1 MVPLVV
7 ILILLIILSGYFSA
21 TETAFSCLNKARVT
35 SWANGGNKRAK
46 LVIRIADKYDKFI
59 TNVLIGNN
67 IVNIVAT
74 TIATIIFAKVWADT
88 STSALMTTIIMTLA
102 VLTFGEIIPKTLA
115 NMFPEK
121 FAMFS
126 APIIYSLS
134 FIFYPLAFVFLLIQR
149 LGKKVIKK
157 EQTNVTDEEIIT
169 IINEAETTGGFDKD
183 NGELIRS
190 AVEFNDVTVNKII
203 TPRVDIV
210 AVEKDL
216 SMEDIFKVFKKSGF
230 SRLPVYE
237 KNIDN
242 IIGFIH
248 EKNFFFALHEKAQNI
263 NDIIQPIVYTQG
275 QEKVDDLFKLM
286 QKKQTHICVVLD
298 EFGGT
303 HGIVTMED
311 CLEELV
317 GEIYDETDSV
327 EIAFTKQAE
336 NEYIVNGNSDL
347 EDFFEKF
354 NIVLD
359 EDETYASNSVG
370 GFVCEFLGLL
380 PNKGASFIFKNL
392 KVEVLDIYRHRIQNL
407 KITIL
412 NKRKKTNQEEN

>member
-7 ILILLIILSGYFSA
+7 LLVILILLSGYFSA
-21 TETAFSCLNKARVT
+21 TETAFSCINKARVT
-35 SWANGGNKRAK
+35 AWANNGNKRAK
-46 LVIRIADKYDKFI
+46 LVIKIVDKYDKFI

-67 IVNIVAT
+67 IVNILAT
-74 TIATIIFAKVWADT
+74 TIATMVFAQIWTDA

-121 FAMFS
+121 FAMIS
-126 APIIYSLS
+126 APIIYVLS
-134 FIFYPLAFVFLLIQR
+134 FIFYPLAILFLLIQK

-157 EQTNVTDEEIIT
+157 QPESVTDEEIIT
-169 IINEAETTGGFDKD
+169 IINEAETSGGFDKE

-190 AVEFNDVTVNKII
+190 AVEFNDVTVSKII

-210 AVEKDL
+210 AIEKDTP
-216 SMEDIFKVFKKSGF
+216 MEDIFNVFKKSSF
-230 SRLPVYE
+230 SRLPVYD

-248 EKNFFFALHEKAQNI
+248 EKNFFFAMHEKATNI
-263 NDIIQPIVYTQG
+263 KDIIQPIVYTQG

-303 HGIVTMED
+303 QGIVTMED

-317 GEIYDETDSV
+317 GEIYDETDDIEV
-327 EIAFTKQAE
+327 DFTKQAE
-336 NEYIVNGNSDL
+336 NEYIVNGNGDL
-347 EDFFEKF
+347 DDFFDKF
-354 NIVLD
+354 NIKLD
-359 EDETYASNSVG
+359 DGEEYSSNSIG
-370 GFVCEFLGLL
+370 GFVCEYLGLL
-380 PNKGASFIFKNL
+380 PNKGASFVFKNL
-392 KVEVLDIYRHRIQNL
+392 KLEILDIYRHRIQNI
-407 KITIL
+407 KVTIIKTKN
-412 NKRKKTNQEEN
+412 NKGEE

>member
-7 ILILLIILSGYFSA
+7 LLIILILLSGYFSA
-21 TETAFSCLNKARVT
+21 TETAFFCMNKARVH
-35 SWANGGNKRAK
+35 SWANAGNKRAR
-46 LVIRIADKYDKFI
+46 LVMSISEKYDKFI

-67 IVNIVAT
+67 IVNILAT
-74 TIATIIFAKVWADT
+74 TIATIVFAQIWADP
-88 STSALMTTIIMTLA
+88 STSAIMTTVIMTLA
-102 VLTFGEIIPKTLA
+102 VLTFGEILPKTLA

-126 APIIYSLS
+126 APIIFVLS
-134 FIFYPLAFVFLLIQR
+134 FIFYPLALVFLLIQR

-157 EQTNVTDEEIIT
+157 EPESVTDEEIIT
-169 IINEAETTGGFDKD
+169 IINEAETTGGFDKE

-190 AVEFNDVTVNKII
+190 AVEFNDVTVNKIF

-216 SMEDIFKVFKKSGF
+216 PMEEIFKVFKKSGF
-230 SRLPVYE
+230 SRLPVYD

-248 EKNFFFALHEKAQNI
+248 EKNFFFALHEKATNI
-263 NDIIQPIVYTQG
+263 NEVIQPIVYTQG

-303 HGIVTMED
+303 QGIVTMED

-317 GEIYDETDSV
+317 GEIYDETDDV
-327 EIAFTKQAE
+327 EVDFSRQSE
-336 NEYIVNGNSDL
+336 NEYIVNGNGDL
-347 EDFFEKF
+347 VDFIEKF
-354 NIVLD
+354 DIKLD
-359 EDETYASNSVG
+359 IGEEYTSNSIG
-370 GFVCEFLGLL
+370 GFVCEYLGLL

-392 KVEVLDIYRHRIQNL
+392 KLEILDIYRHRIQNI
-407 KITIL
+407 KVTIL
-412 NKRKKTNQEEN
+412 PPKKEDNE

>member
-7 ILILLIILSGYFSA
+7 LLIILILLSGYFSA
-21 TETAFSCLNKARVT
+21 TETAFSCMNKARVH
-35 SWANGGNKRAK
+35 SWANAGNKRAR
-46 LVIRIADKYDKFI
+46 LVMSISEKYDKFI

-67 IVNIVAT
+67 IVNILAT
-74 TIATIIFAKVWADT
+74 TIATIVFAQIWADP
-88 STSALMTTIIMTLA
+88 STSAIMTTVIMTLA

-126 APIIYSLS
+126 APIIFVLS
-134 FIFYPLAFVFLLIQR
+134 FIFYPLALVFLLIQR

-157 EQTNVTDEEIIT
+157 EPESVTDEEIIT
-169 IINEAETTGGFDKD
+169 IINEAETTGGFDKE

-190 AVEFNDVTVNKII
+190 AVEFNDVTVNKIF

-216 SMEDIFKVFKKSGF
+216 PMEEIFKVFKKSGF
-230 SRLPVYE
+230 SRLPVYD

-248 EKNFFFALHEKAQNI
+248 EKNFFFALHEKATNI
-263 NDIIQPIVYTQG
+263 NEVIQPIVYTQG

-303 HGIVTMED
+303 QGIVTMED

-317 GEIYDETDSV
+317 GEIYDETDDV
-327 EIAFTKQAE
+327 EVDFSRQSE
-336 NEYIVNGNSDL
+336 NEYIVNGNGDL
-347 EDFFEKF
+347 VDFFEKF
-354 NIVLD
+354 DIKLD
-359 EDETYASNSVG
+359 IGEEYTSNSIG
-370 GFVCEFLGLL
+370 GFVCEYLGLL

-392 KVEVLDIYRHRIQNL
+392 KLEILDIYRHRIQNI
-407 KITIL
+407 KVTIL
-412 NKRKKTNQEEN
+412 PPKKEDNE

>member
-7 ILILLIILSGYFSA
+7 LLIILILLSGYFSA
-21 TETAFSCLNKARVT
+21 TETAFSCMNKARVH
-35 SWANGGNKRAK
+35 SWANAGNKRAR
-46 LVIRIADKYDKFI
+46 LVMSISEKYDKFI

-67 IVNIVAT
+67 IVNILAT
-74 TIATIIFAKVWADT
+74 TIATIVFAQIWEDP
-88 STSALMTTIIMTLA
+88 STSAIMTTVIMTLA
-102 VLTFGEIIPKTLA
+102 VLTFGEILPKTLA

-126 APIIYSLS
+126 APIIFVLS
-134 FIFYPLAFVFLLIQR
+134 FIFYPLALVFLLIQR

-157 EQTNVTDEEIIT
+157 EPESVTDEEIIT
-169 IINEAETTGGFDKD
+169 IINEAETTGGFDKE

-190 AVEFNDVTVNKII
+190 AVEFNDVTVNKIF

-216 SMEDIFKVFKKSGF
+216 PMEEIFKVFKKSGF
-230 SRLPVYE
+230 SRLPVYD

-248 EKNFFFALHEKAQNI
+248 EKNFFFALHEKATNI
-263 NDIIQPIVYTQG
+263 NEVIQPIVYTQG

-303 HGIVTMED
+303 QGIVTMED

-317 GEIYDETDSV
+317 GEIYDETDDV
-327 EIAFTKQAE
+327 EVDFSRQSE
-336 NEYIVNGNSDL
+336 NEYIVNGNGDL
-347 EDFFEKF
+347 VDFFEKF
-354 NIVLD
+354 DIKLD
-359 EDETYASNSVG
+359 IGEEYTSNSIG
-370 GFVCEFLGLL
+370 GFVCEYLGLL

-392 KVEVLDIYRHRIQNL
+392 KLEILDIYRHRIQNI
-407 KITIL
+407 KVTIL
-412 NKRKKTNQEEN
+412 PPKKEDNE

>member
-7 ILILLIILSGYFSA
+7 LLIVLIILSGYFSA
-21 TETAFSCLNKARVT
+21 TETAFSSINRARVI
-35 SWANGGNKRAK
+35 SWSNSGNKRAS
-46 LVIRIADKYDKFI
+46 LVIKIADDYDKLI

-67 IVNIVAT
+67 IVNILAT
-74 TIATIIFAKVWADT
+74 SIATIIFASIWQDA
-88 STSALMTTIIMTLA
+88 SFNALMTTIIMTLT

-115 NMFPEK
+115 RMFPER

-126 APIIYSLS
+126 APIIYTLS
-134 FIFYPLAFVFLLIQR
+134 FVFYPLSFVFLLIQKF
-149 LGKKVIKK
+149 GKKVIKK
-157 EQTNVTDEEIIT
+157 EPESVTDEEIIT
-169 IINEAETTGGFDKD
+169 IINEAETTGGFDKE

-190 AVEFNDVTVNKII
+190 AVEFNDVTVSKII

-210 AVEKDL
+210 AIDKDL
-216 SMEDIFKVFKKSGF
+216 PMEDIFKVFKKSGF
-230 SRLPVYE
+230 SRLPVYD

-248 EKNFFFALHEKAQNI
+248 EKNFFFALHDKATNI
-263 NDIIQPIVYTQG
+263 NEVIQPIVYTQG

-303 HGIVTMED
+303 QGIVTMED

-317 GEIYDETDSV
+317 GEIYDETDDV
-327 EIAFTKQAE
+327 QEDFNKQSE
-336 NEYIVNGNSDL
+336 SEYIVNGNGDL
-347 EDFFEKF
+347 KDFFEKF
-354 NIVLD
+354 EITLD
-359 EDETYASNSVG
+359 DDEEYTSNSIG

-392 KVEVLDIYRHRIQNL
+392 KLEILDIYRHRIQN
-407 KITIL
+407 IRVTIL
-412 NKRKKTNQEEN
+412 PPKQNEQ